1 MEQTIAGSG
10 TSREP
15 QPDPHRGTP
24 AMSKARSPRAA
35 VIERL
40 GAAMN
45 RAAVLCDHRRRES
58 LGPNARRSA
67 DPGPAAWDILCP
79 RTISSP
85 CRWSSARP
93 TRLAV
98 RLKACGGAS
107 GVRRF
112 RAWYDAV
119 TVGPVTWPQRV
130 DMTARAAVE
139 ECEWRC
145 VKAVDITRRRHGS
158 GESR

>member
-1 MEQTIAGSG
+1 MEQTFAGSG

-45 RAAVLCDHRRRES
+45 RA
-58 LGPNARRSA
+58 G
-67 DPGPAAWDILCP
+67 
-79 RTISSP
+79 
-85 CRWSSARP
+85 RWSSARP
-93 TRLAV
+93 TRFPV
-98 RLKACGGAS
+98 RWKACGGAS

-139 ECEWRC
+139 EECEWRC

-158 GESR
+158 GKTGV